1 MSLVQELYRRLGN
14 IFFEIDRF
22 FPALVRNQSI
32 LEEQKN
38 TKQYKNDDIRF
49 VWQTYSWIHF
59 SICFRCLQMFL
70 ISRNAHK
77 KPLNVLKVRLL

>member
-38 TKQYKNDDIRF
+38 TKQYKNDDIRLDSFGRHIAGFTFLF
-49 VWQTYSWIHF
+49 VSDVYK
-59 SICFRCLQMFL
+59 CF
-70 ISRNAHK
+70 
-77 KPLNVLKVRLL
+77 